1 MSYRP
6 NDLMPGADGRI
17 RSVGMFTRGKGI
29 SLRKRRRWYADDNA
43 DTDEGD
49 SSGTSADD
57 KDGGSSDDDDKS
69 DDADDTPQNVD
80 DLPPWAQ
87 KLLKETRSEAA
98 KYRKEKQDAEK
109 ARLAE
114 EQEKAE
120 KQGEYKKLWDEA
132 QSKLERLA
140 KLEEADTKRREELST
155 RNEARI
161 KELPKDK
168 QKSVRLVTDK
178 LADDPYAIA
187 EVLDGLL
194 PTLTATPNPPGLDGG
209 SKGDSKKQSSGK
221 AKLNRVSY

>member
-17 RSVGMFTRGKGI
+17 RSVGMNTRGKGM
-29 SLRKRRRWYADDNA
+29 SLVNRRRWYADDKA
-43 DTDEGD
+43 DTEDDGD
-49 SSGTSADD
+49 SSGTGADG
-57 KDGGSSDDDDKS
+57 KDGGSTDDDKS
-69 DDADDTPQNVD
+69 DDDDSWQIEN
-80 DLPPWAQ
+80 LPPSAQ
-87 KLLKETRSEAA
+87 KYIKDLRAEAA
-98 KYRKEKQDAEK
+98 KNRKEKQDAEK

-114 EQEKAE
+114 IQKQAEEQGK
-120 KQGEYKKLWDEA
+120 YKELWTEA

-140 KLEEADTKRREELST
+140 KLEEADAKRREELSV

-161 KELPKDK
+161 KELPKEK
-168 QKSVRLVTDK
+168 QKGVRLVTDK

-221 AKLNRVSY
+221 VELKKASY

>member
-6 NDLMPGADGRI
+6 NDLKPGADGRI
-17 RSVGMFTRGKGI
+17 RSAGMNTRGKGM
-29 SLRKRRRWYADDNA
+29 SLVTRRRWYADDKA
-43 DTDEGD
+43 DTDNDGD
-49 SSGTSADD
+49 SSGTGADD
-57 KDGGSSDDDDKS
+57 KDGGSSDDDKS
-69 DDADDTPQNVD
+69 DDADTPQNVD

-114 EQEKAE
+114 EQKKAE
-120 KQGEYKKLWDEA
+120 EQGEYKKLWDEA

-161 KELPKDK
+161 KELPKEK
-168 QKSVRLVTDK
+168 QKSVRIVTDK
-178 LADDPYAIA
+178 LGDDPYAIA

-221 AKLNRVSY
+221 VELKRASY